1 MKTLIQ
7 TNNSSLNISML
18 ESKAYLT
25 SSSTL
30 DENKHQISKFK
41 EHTSL
46 LLNKLLN
53 EDNLSSNTTAVSLK
67 HNITQLGVVTD
78 LYISQVDIL
87 QKYFE
92 SVSNQSKDREAKLL
106 DKILILEKEINIQ
119 TNINENND
127 KKIIELAEL
136 DLLKDKEIKMAK
148 SKILKLE
155 DQLEELHQRFKTES
169 SSRDIIETQL
179 KRQSSNLDIIQ
190 NKYDDSIRAQEE
202 SDKLLK
208 QLYAEQ
214 KEKLNQCLVEDMA
227 KTETINNL
235 TSELNTEKRMTT
247 ELQVKITQLENDLQ
261 ESELNNNEWKSK
273 SHNRWSSEKDK
284 KESNSEDANNDCGY
298 VGLDWS
304 EIERLEN
311 KSIDSFTSKSINNNT
326 RDRGS
331 NLKTLPTLISPKVT
345 TVSYSTMAFEWRVDR
360 RVLSIIEINEFGL
373 NIKSYLK
380 HHESMGI
387 LYKSIIGIK
396 LSKDHMQLFKI
407 EYLNN
412 DQIVETVKLECH
424 EMDLFFMN
432 FTQLSNGYDI
442 NIEKEETKL
451 NTFDCFSSF
460 LDYTSRMKKTGLLI
474 MQKKGLLGGNKVTL
488 VLLSTHTMTI
498 LPVHESSQ
506 YKHIKVSLQNAKIII
521 TKNIKVITAKKKHT
535 THKFYFKV
543 ILDSGTEELLF
554 ETFSQESL
562 DSWTASLVY

>member
-1 MKTLIQ
+1 MIVELIVLELVDGKWFFGYQDPIAIFFNGDKKISININEVITIASILRKEYQSKINQQQKSEDSCDFEIKEMKTLIQ

-247 ELQVKITQLENDLQ
+247 ELQVKITQLESDLQ

-373 NIKSYLK
+373 NIK
-380 HHESMGI
+380 
-387 LYKSIIGIK
+387 
-396 LSKDHMQLFKI
+396 
-407 EYLNN
+407 
-412 DQIVETVKLECH
+412 
-424 EMDLFFMN
+424 
-432 FTQLSNGYDI
+432 
-442 NIEKEETKL
+442 
-451 NTFDCFSSF
+451 
-460 LDYTSRMKKTGLLI
+460 KT
-474 MQKKGLLGGNKVTL
+474 T
-488 VLLSTHTMTI
+488 
-498 LPVHESSQ
+498 
-506 YKHIKVSLQNAKIII
+506 
-521 TKNIKVITAKKKHT
+521 
-535 THKFYFKV
+535 
-543 ILDSGTEELLF
+543 
-554 ETFSQESL
+554 
-562 DSWTASLVY
+562 